1 MESRVSR
8 TRLLENETVFL
19 SPVVG
24 FLGSS
29 LLRFLGMGVF
39 FVLLFHLLFFSRL
52 DPPFHRVSLLIYH
65 FFPFIIFI

>member
-8 TRLLENETVFL
+8 TRLLENETRL
-19 SPVVG
+19 SLAGSWV
-24 FLGSS
+24 LGSS
-29 LLRFLGMGVF
+29 VLQFLGMGVF
-39 FVLLFHLLFFSRL
+39 LVLLFHLLFFSRL